1 MLSQNKGRLGAGLM
15 IPCRETVHGRLLSGG
30 FASLNAPAKFGFFLS
45 ENMVDMQ
52 GGFLVA
58 GAGKREGAVHFEL
71 HPPKTIGN

>member
-1 MLSQNKGRLGAGLM
+1 MVPVGIINVGREM
-15 IPCRETVHGRLLSGG
+15 IPCGKRFIEGMLSGG

-71 HPPKTIGN
+71 HPSKTIGN